1 MPDELVPV
9 GRMPGRGRAEWGWR
23 LWIASTALAA
33 AGALVWQMREPET
46 RPWAVGFLLFGVV
59 FFGTFLNLDSWVD
72 TRRGRLLHR
81 RAHLV
86 RWQVVWAETT
96 VLRFRSNHQGMI
108 WLQARSRGRRRSIHV
123 PVVADDERGPRSQP
137 VAVLRLLAAEIRR
150 WAPPDHHAV
159 AAELDAQAD
168 HLEAGGPIE
177 VSPLLDHTGF
187 RVRL

>member
-1 MPDELVPV
+1 VPDGLVPV

-23 LWIASTALAA
+23 LWMASGVLAA
-33 AGALVWQMREPET
+33 VGPLAWHVPDPED
-46 RPWAVGFLLFGVV
+46 RPWAVGGLVLLVV
-59 FFGTFLNLDSWVD
+59 FFGSFLNLDSWLD
-72 TRRGRLLHR
+72 TTHGRLLHR

-86 RWQVVWAETT
+86 HWQVVWSETT

-150 WAPPDHHAV
+150 WAPPAHHPV
-159 AAELDAQAD
+159 AAELEAQAD
-168 HLEAGGPIE
+168 HLEAGGRVE
-177 VSPLLDHTGF
+177 ESPVLDHTGS